1 MLFFKKNIPTI
12 VFALAVALIIF
23 LRVFVCFIAVVKGD
37 SMLPKFENGQL
48 LLINKCY
55 SSLERGDVII
65 FKHDGS
71 FLIKRIIGLPGET
84 IQIIDNDIYV
94 NDKKINDFVSVSMNN
109 IGLASDPIRLEND
122 QFFVLGDNRNNSMDS
137 RFFGAITQQQIAGV
151 AQKYK

>member
-1 MLFFKKNIPTI
+1 MLFFKKNIPI
-12 VFALAVALIIF
+12 IIFSLVVALIIF

-37 SMLPKFENGQL
+37 SMLPEFKDGQL

-71 FLIKRIIGLPGET
+71 FLIKRVIGLPGET
-84 IQIIDNDIYV
+84 VQIIDNDIYV
-94 NDKKINDFVSVSMNN
+94 NDEKINDFVSVNMND
-109 IGLASDPIRLEND
+109 IGLASDPVCLEND

-137 RFFGAITQQQIAGV
+137 RIFGAITQQQIAGV
-151 AQKYK
+151 ARKYK